1 MKKSILASS
10 IAAAVFGLG
19 ATGVAQAAVNGLE
32 GGHVLFVPYYSAQEA
47 NNTLLSLVNT
57 DTANG
62 KAVKVRFRGAANSDD
77 VFDFQVFMS
86 PGDVWTANISKGA
99 NGAAQLTT
107 TDSSCTKPA
116 ASVLN
121 STPFLTNRLDQALTG
136 DALMNGTREGYV
148 EILNMADIPKD
159 NRAVPGGAG
168 TPTSTTNAD
177 NALYTAVKHV
187 KDANG
192 KSVAPCT
199 GTAWTALDRT
209 APVTTDAAG
218 LPLGMLPPSG
228 GLMANWTIINT
239 VGAAAWT
246 GAAQT
251 LSLADLTTRVTY
263 FPQTAATVANI
274 GNFTADPLLID
285 TAKRVDVANGG
296 TALLPTSPIAAVTA
310 GSYDLPDLST
320 PLTTDPLLQTPA
332 AQAAAYSAALSR
344 TSIRN
349 EFLTDSAIGATTD
362 WVFSMPTRRY
372 AVAMAYNKISATD
385 DGRRYND
392 ANNSQFNLSTT
403 GLVNKQICVKGVSVT
418 PFDRE
423 ENSPTSST
431 EVVISPSTPTA
442 GDLFCGEASV
452 LSFNNGTMTTSGAL
466 KASVALKNVEV
477 GYNAGWAKITLPTTG
492 LPVMGASFVRA
503 MGNGT
508 QTFGATY
515 AHR

>member
-77 VFDFQVFMS
+77 VFDFQVFLS

-107 TDSSCTKPA
+107 TDSSCTKPT

-121 STPFLTNRLDQALTG
+121 ATPFLTNRLDQALTG

-148 EILNMADIPKD
+148 EILNMADIPKA
-159 NRAVPGGAG
+159 NQTAGGAG
-168 TPTSTTNAD
+168 VATSTTNLD

-192 KSVAPCT
+192 KSVAPCS
-199 GTAWTALDRT
+199 GTAWTALDKT
-209 APVTTDAAG
+209 APVVTDAAG

-246 GAAQT
+246 GSAQQLDLT
-251 LSLADLTTRVTY
+251 DLTTKVTY
-263 FPQTAATVANI
+263 FAQTAATVTDI
-274 GNFTADPLLID
+274 QKFTADPLLIPV
-285 TAKRVDVANGG
+285 AKRVNVENGG
-296 TALLPTSPIAAVTA
+296 TELTNTTGGAAVTA

-320 PLTTDPLLQTPA
+320 PLTTKAALSTPA
-332 AQAAAYSAALSR
+332 AQAAIYSLALSK

-372 AVAMAYNKISATD
+372 AVAMAYSKISATD
-385 DGRRYND
+385 DGRRFNGD
-392 ANNSQFNLSTT
+392 NAAQFNLDTT
-403 GLVNKQICVKGVSVT
+403 GLVNKQICVKGVTVT

-452 LSFNNGTMTTSGAL
+452 LSFNNGTQTTSGSL
-466 KASVALKNVEV
+466 KANVALKNVEV
-477 GYNAGWAKITLPTTG
+477 GYNAGWAKITMPS

-503 MGNGT
+503 LGNNT

-515 AHR
+515 SHR

>member
-1 MKKSILASS
+1 
-10 IAAAVFGLG
+10 
-19 ATGVAQAAVNGLE
+19 
-32 GGHVLFVPYYSAQEA
+32 
-47 NNTLLSLVNT
+47 
-57 DTANG
+57 
-62 KAVKVRFRGAANSDD
+62 
-77 VFDFQVFMS
+77 
-86 PGDVWTANISKGA
+86 
-99 NGAAQLTT
+99 
-107 TDSSCTKPA
+107 
-116 ASVLN
+116 
-121 STPFLTNRLDQALTG
+121 
-136 DALMNGTREGYV
+136 
-148 EILNMADIPKD
+148 
-159 NRAVPGGAG
+159 
-168 TPTSTTNAD
+168 
-177 NALYTAVKHV
+177 V

-218 LPLGMLPPSG
+218 LPLGMTAPTG

-239 VGAAAWT
+239 VGAAAWSGRAEEVFLT
-246 GAAQT
+246 GAPYK
-251 LSLADLTTRVTY
+251 VTY
-263 FPQTAATVANI
+263 FAQTAATVSGIA
-274 GNFTADPLLID
+274 GYTADPLLIEN
-285 TAKRVDVANGG
+285 TSRVDLATG
-296 TALLPTSPIAAVTA
+296 APIAVVPASVTA

-320 PLTTDPLLQTPA
+320 PMTTA
-332 AQAAAYSAALSR
+332 AVSPSEQAAVISTALSK

-372 AVAMAYNKISATD
+372 AVAMAYSKISATD
-385 DGRRYND
+385 DGRRFNT
-392 ANNSQFNLSTT
+392 ANASQFNPSTT
-403 GLVNKQICVKGVSVT
+403 GVVNKQICVKGVSVT

-452 LSFNNGTMTTSGAL
+452 LSFNNGTMTTSGSL
-466 KASVALKNVEV
+466 KASVAVKNVEV
-477 GYNAGWAKITLPTTG
+477 GYNAGWAKITMPS